1 MTMNLGRYSKLIA
14 ALVAG
19 AIGWATLVVNSPA
32 AHISAQEWI
41 VGATYLASAFGVFVV
56 PNQYPLTDEHPG
68 D

>member
-1 MTMNLGRYSKLIA
+1 MNLGRYSKVIA

-19 AIGWATLVVNSPA
+19 AIGFATLVVNSPA

-41 VGATYLASAFGVFVV
+41 VGATYLATALGVFVV
-56 PNQYPLTDEHPG
+56 PNQQPLTDNNPG

>member
-1 MTMNLGRYSKLIA
+1 MNLSRYSKTIMA
-14 ALVAG
+14 VVAG

-41 VGATYLASAFGVFVV
+41 VGATYLASALGVFVV
-56 PNQYPLTDEHPG
+56 PNQQPLTDNNPG